1 MICILTGINSYYC
14 FCVALKRV
22 SDELQRLVFWIP
34 TRHKCNT
41 DPKTNMA
48 TCMSMV
54 VKGTALAVLK
64 PLVRLCRRQ
73 RTGVL
78 IPRRFAHGP
87 RSSLYEHVREGYS
100 DKPELDMRAVCEET
114 DKVIA
119 NVENRKGDLQGD
131 DVRKIVSFLFRPL
144 SNIIFFIKILIESV
158 KWFANSKIK

>member
-1 MICILTGINSYYC
+1 
-14 FCVALKRV
+14 
-22 SDELQRLVFWIP
+22 
-34 TRHKCNT
+34 
-41 DPKTNMA
+41 MA

-54 VKGTALAVLK
+54 FKGTALAVFK
-64 PLVRLCRRQ
+64 PLVRICRRQ

-78 IPRRFAHGP
+78 IPCRFAHST

-131 DVRKIVSFLFRPL
+131 DVRKIVSFILSLLSIILF
-144 SNIIFFIKILIESV
+144 IIEILIKSL
-158 KWFANSKIK
+158 N

>member
-1 MICILTGINSYYC
+1 
-14 FCVALKRV
+14 
-22 SDELQRLVFWIP
+22 
-34 TRHKCNT
+34 
-41 DPKTNMA
+41 MA

-64 PLVRLCRRQ
+64 PLMRLCRRQ

-78 IPRRFAHGP
+78 IPCRFAHGP

-144 SNIIFFIKILIESV
+144 SNIILFTKILIESV
-158 KWFANSKIK
+158 K